1 MENDQYITIEQQ
13 KQVAKL
19 EEDIRRINRLLRF
32 YDKEDKA
39 EHIEALRRQIE
50 WDINAIQKIIG
61 G

>member
-1 MENDQYITIEQQ
+1 MENQFITDEQQ
-13 KQVAKL
+13 KQVAEL
-19 EEDIRRINRLLRF
+19 QEDIRRINRLLRF

>member
-1 MENDQYITIEQQ
+1 MENQFITEEQQ
-13 KQVAKL
+13 KQVAEL
-19 EEDIRRINRLLRF
+19 QEDIRRLNRILRF